1 MLCCFA
7 AGRAALR
14 GWSTRRRA
22 TDARP
27 GGLPA
32 QVREATGGVGGDVV
46 LDAVG
51 GKIGHQAIESAA
63 DGHGRVGIY
72 GVASGTWTALDAA
85 QIVQRGRTT
94 IGALG
99 APFSKSPT
107 EQRADAE
114 HALALAAADQLPP
127 RLPPARSTR
136 FKPQFRRPPS
146 EPQHAARWIDAAI
159 PLAPAPLTPTTS
171 GSDPSSVAGASR
183 PYGSRRPVASESLP
197 RTRARTCF
205 RAAARLIAA
214 AMPHPELP

>member
-1 MLCCFA
+1 MPCCFA

-32 QVREATGGVGGDVV
+32 QVCEARGGVGCDVV
-46 LDAVG
+46 LDAG
-51 GKIGHQAIESAA
+51 SGKIDQQAIESAA

-85 QIVQRGRTT
+85 QIVQRGLTI

-99 APFSKSPT
+99 AIFSKSPT

-114 HALALAAADQLPP
+114 HALALAAADQLRPRIPRDLPRFNAPP
-127 RLPPARSTR
+127 TPTPSYSNAARSAPSCSPPARTDPDDQR
-136 FKPQFRRPPS
+136 ERPLVGRRGLPAIWKLKTCR
-146 EPQHAARWIDAAI
+146 ERVAA
-159 PLAPAPLTPTTS
+159 P
-171 GSDPSSVAGASR
+171 DPGADLLPRRGASHC
-183 PYGSRRPVASESLP
+183 PRRR
-197 RTRARTCF
+197 RT
-205 RAAARLIAA
+205 
-214 AMPHPELP
+214 